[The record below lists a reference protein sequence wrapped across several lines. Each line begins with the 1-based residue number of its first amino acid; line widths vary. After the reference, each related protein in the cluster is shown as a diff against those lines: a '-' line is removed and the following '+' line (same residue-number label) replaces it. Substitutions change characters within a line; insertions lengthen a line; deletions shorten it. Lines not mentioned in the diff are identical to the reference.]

1 MNPRRFLLIGG
12 AVLVLVGILGFVGVI
27 GPTPED
33 SIFGDPW
40 WFDNGENWAHTILG
54 VVGIA
59 AAFVLPAGAQRGLVL
74 LLGVVGIAV
83 AVFNLFSLTLLGSNL
98 ERPLDTLL
106 HTAVGAWA
114 LLAGW
119 RRAPMGMQT

>member
-1 MNPRRFLLIGG
+1 MNPRQFLLIGG

-74 LLGVVGIAV
+74 LLGVVGIIV
-83 AVFNLFSLTLLGSNL
+83 AVYNLFSLTLLGSNL

-106 HTAVGAWA
+106 HAAVGAWA

-119 RRAPMGMQT
+119 RRAPVGMQT